1 MSMLKHSILAVLLA
15 GLVACGGCAVF
26 LIGAGAAI
34 GAGTIAYVKGELQAA
49 ERVTMDRAWSATT
62 GALDELKL
70 KIISA
75 KRDELSG
82 LVIART
88 ADDRK
93 VEIRLKRQANDTTEF
108 RIRVGPIGDEVLSRT
123 IYEKIKSRF

>member
-1 MSMLKHSILAVLLA
+1 MRAIRYGMTALLLG

-26 LIGAGAAI
+26 LVGAGAAI
-34 GAGTIAYVKGELQAA
+34 GAGTIAYATGELRAA
-49 ERVTMDRAWSATT
+49 EQVTMDRAWSATT

-82 LVIART
+82 IVIART

-93 VEIRLKRQANDTTEF
+93 VEIRLKLRANDTTEF
-108 RIRVGPIGDEVLSRT
+108 RIRVGPIGDEVLSRA
-123 IYEKIKSRF
+123 IYDKIKSRF